1 MDCFSNHFTTDTG
14 TPAKNIPSIDEIDN
28 EGTVFTFWSLKYS
41 ISSPRNSDISTI
53 LEITIA
59 TATTT
64 DIGHMAPKE
73 IEKEGDRHSRAAR
86 GYCNRRL
93 SSGNICLKKGLWD
106 CNSCLVCFGR
116 RTYYCRYNGHDCSAL
131 HHEPLVINR

>member
-14 TPAKNIPSIDEIDN
+14 TPAKNIPYLDDIDN
-28 EGTVFTFWSLKYS
+28 EGTFFTCWNLKYS
-41 ISSPRNSDISTI
+41 ISSPINSEISTI

-116 RTYYCRYNGHDCSAL
+116 RTYYCKHNFCDLFASHNDS
-131 HHEPLVINR
+131 LVCLP